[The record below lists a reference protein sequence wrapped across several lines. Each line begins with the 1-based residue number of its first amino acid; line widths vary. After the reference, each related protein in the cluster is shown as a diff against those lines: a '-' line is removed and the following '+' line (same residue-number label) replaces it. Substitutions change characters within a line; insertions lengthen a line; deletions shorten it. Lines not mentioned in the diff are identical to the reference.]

1 MDKPLSVELMKK
13 HLRLHNKYVRDD
25 LVISGISKM
34 KKEQVKKMFDRV
46 FTKVGSG
53 ENTHYKSK
61 PRRGFDADI
70 PIQDLKALMQK
81 KPKKEKQKKE
91 EKKTNPPK
99 SGEKFKFKVKG
110 KKEEEKAE
118 PKKKK
123 IKVIK
128 RKRDKKT
135 GKVISAS
142 VDGKQVVKDG
152 KPVKD

>member
-91 EKKTNPPK
+91 EKKPDP
-99 SGEKFKFKVKG
+99 
-110 KKEEEKAE
+110 

>member
-91 EKKTNPPK
+91 EKKPDP
-99 SGEKFKFKVKG
+99 
-110 KKEEEKAE
+110 

-123 IKVIK
+123 IKIVK
-128 RKRDKKT
+128 RKRDKT
-135 GKVISAS
+135 GKVISGS